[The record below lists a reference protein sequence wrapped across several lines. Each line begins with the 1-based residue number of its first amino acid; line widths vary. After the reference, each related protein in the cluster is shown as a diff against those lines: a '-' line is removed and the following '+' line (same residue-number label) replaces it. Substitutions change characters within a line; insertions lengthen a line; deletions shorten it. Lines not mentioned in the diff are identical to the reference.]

1 MPDLKIATFAGGC
14 FWCMQP
20 PFENEPGVAEV
31 LAGYSGGQ
39 GKDPNYDDY
48 ISKGHTE
55 AVQLKYDPDKVSYER
70 LLEIFWQSINPTDPD
85 GQFADRGPGYYAG
98 IYAHDEAQRKAAEKS
113 KKDLGASGKFELPIL
128 TPIHSAGPFYP
139 AEKYH
144 QNYSH
149 KNPVHYNAY
158 KTGSGRA
165 GFLKQHW
172 KH

>member
-1 MPDLKIATFAGGC
+1 MPDLKLATFAGGC

-20 PFENEPGVAEV
+20 PFQNEPGVLEV
-31 LAGYSGGQ
+31 LAGYTGGQ
-39 GKDPNYDDY
+39 GRDPNYDDY

-55 AVQLKYDPDKVSYER
+55 AVQLKYDPAKVSYER
-70 LLEIFWQSINPTDPD
+70 LLEIFWQSINPTDAD

-98 IYAHDEAQRKAAEKS
+98 IYTHEGEQRKAAEKS
-113 KKDLGASGKFELPIL
+113 KKDLDASGKFDMPIL
-128 TPIHSAGPFYP
+128 TPIHAAGSFYP

-144 QNYSH
+144 QDYSK
-149 KNPVHYNAY
+149 KNPAHYNAY

-165 GFLKQHW
+165 GFLKQYW